1 MSMKSTGAKQVMG
14 NRTGMQTSPEL
25 AEELIEGASRATPS
39 SEGGPETIAQY
50 RAEYIA
56 AGFPIGSM
64 PMMPV
69 SEEAEADEEQAGMAV
84 MLDKLSERLA
94 FERMGTRLYE
104 ALFNKVETLGEMTPG
119 PTLDEIKHI
128 GQEELEHFLL
138 LNQTITELGGDPTME
153 SPCAD
158 VSGVA
163 SMGILQV
170 LTDPRTSVT
179 QCLQVLLTAE
189 LTDNAGWELLIEL
202 ADGLG
207 FQEMKAEFE
216 TALANEEEHLQNVRN
231 WVSDCVLDQ
240 AQAGA

>member
-1 MSMKSTGAKQVMG
+1 MKSTGAKQVMG
-14 NRTGMQTSPEL
+14 NRTGIQTSPEL